1 VLRNPERD
9 TSEARPPRG
18 RGGRGGAG
26 GGGRGRQ
33 FDRHSATGRTYFLFD
48 NLSDKLEI
56 LQRQLNKLGVMK
68 QRLGNPP
75 NLSPKLIVKKK
86 RRKPM
91 SPPRSPNRRMLM
103 LLLHQLSLSQL
114 KNLSQ

>member
-1 VLRNPERD
+1 
-9 TSEARPPRG
+9 
-18 RGGRGGAG
+18 
-26 GGGRGRQ
+26 
-33 FDRHSATGRTYFLFD
+33 
-48 NLSDKLEI
+48 
-56 LQRQLNKLGVMK
+56 MK

-91 SPPRSPNRRMLM
+91 NPPRPPNRRMLM